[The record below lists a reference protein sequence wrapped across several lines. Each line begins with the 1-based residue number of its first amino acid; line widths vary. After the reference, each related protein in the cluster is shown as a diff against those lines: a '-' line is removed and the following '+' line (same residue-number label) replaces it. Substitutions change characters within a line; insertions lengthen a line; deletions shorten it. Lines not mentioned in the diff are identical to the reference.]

1 VLPKRGPSPRL
12 LRVGIRLMRSHRT
25 LRTLLV
31 ALTITGLVLAAFGA
45 GIGTAWLLFHR
56 GEPLDGEDQA
66 GGPVGF
72 GLFWEAWDKVE
83 AYFYGDLPDTQ
94 HLVWGAIRGSLATL
108 GDAHT
113 TFLEPEVR
121 TKEKQDLSGRFGGI
135 GARVSKADDGS
146 IVLYPMADLPAAK
159 AGVQASDILIAVD
172 GQTLASD
179 ITVEQAVALV
189 RGEVGSSVALT
200 LRRAGVADAWV
211 VEIVRE
217 EIPNPSVE
225 FRMLEGPA
233 GVGYVRVLLF
243 SDRTDGEV
251 KEALSHLEA
260 QGMLRLV
267 LDLRGNGGG
276 LLNAAIDVGSEFLGD
291 GVIAYQVSKGALPM
305 ELNAKRGGAYLEGA
319 LVVLIDGGTASASEI
334 VAGALQDRGRARLV
348 GDKSFGKGSV
358 QSVVDLSDGS
368 SLHITSAQWE
378 TPNRHQI
385 SGQGLTPDAEV
396 AITDDDRAQG
406 LDPQLDRAVELL
418 TAGN

>member
-1 VLPKRGPSPRL
+1 MLPKRGPGPRL
-12 LRVGIRLMRSHRT
+12 LRVSIRLMRSHRT

-45 GIGTAWLLFHR
+45 GIGTASLLFHR
-56 GEPLDGEDQA
+56 GEP
-66 GGPVGF
+66 PVGGERASEPAAF
-72 GLFWEAWDKVE
+72 ELFWEAWDRVE

-94 HLVWGAIRGSLATL
+94 HLVWGAIRGALATL
-108 GDAHT
+108 DDPHT
-113 TFLEPEVR
+113 TFLEPEIR

-135 GARVSKADDGS
+135 GARVSKADDGG
-146 IVLYPMADLPAAK
+146 VLLDPMADMPAAK
-159 AGVQASDILIAVD
+159 AGIQAGDALIAVD
-172 GQTLASD
+172 GQSLAFD
-179 ITVEQAVALV
+179 VTVEQVVALV
-189 RGEVGSSVALT
+189 RGEVGTSVALT
-200 LRRAGVADAWV
+200 LRRAGVADPWV

-225 FRMLEGPA
+225 WRLLEGP
-233 GVGYVRVLLF
+233 GGIGYVRILLF
-243 SDRTDGEV
+243 SDRTDSEL
-251 KEALSHLEA
+251 KEALADLES
-260 QGMLRLV
+260 QGMERLV

-291 GVIAYQVSKGALPM
+291 GVIAYQVSKSAQPQ

-319 LVVLIDGGTASASEI
+319 VVVLIDGGTASASEI

-348 GDKSFGKGSV
+348 GEKSFGKGSV

-385 SGQGLTPDAEV
+385 SGQGLAPDPEV

-406 LDPQLDRAVELL
+406 LDPQLDRAIELL
-418 TAGN
+418 TVGN